1 MPRGPREVLRVL
13 PSEAQAMI
21 LDWVVGGRAYLVCLE
36 ALGALLALL
45 VAEEDEGPPV
55 LVEDEAHSRTTIF

>member
-21 LDWVVGGRAYLVCLE
+21 LDWVGGRAYLVSLE

>member
-21 LDWVVGGRAYLVCLE
+21 LDWVGGRAYLVSLE

-55 LVEDEAHSRTTIF
+55 LVEDEAHSRITIF

>member
-21 LDWVVGGRAYLVCLE
+21 LDWVGGRAYLVCLE